1 MITLTKLDGETMVV
15 NAELI
20 ETIGAAPETLVSL
33 TTGRKLWVRET
44 PDEVVRLAVEYQALV
59 RHRMPGAGAGGNA

>member
-1 MITLTKLDGETMVV
+1 MITLTKLDGEAMVV

-20 ETIGAAPETLVSL
+20 ETIGAGPETLVSL

-59 RHRMPGAGAGGNA
+59 RHKLPVAGAGGNG